1 MKKVI
6 ALVATMDTKGRECA
20 YAASRVELLGC
31 TVCFIDVGIMGVSGV
46 EAHVTREQVAH
57 AANVEI
63 NALRNGGDR
72 GTAITAMSHGV
83 SAIVADLFK
92 FNRIDGL
99 LGLGGSSGSS
109 IVAAAMQVLPI
120 GFPKV
125 MVSTMASGNT
135 KPYVGTRDV
144 TLMHSV
150 VDISGLNRISR
161 KILTNAAAAIC
172 GMAAVEHFKD
182 VDRPAVALTMM
193 GVTTPCATI
202 ASEALERGGLEV
214 LTFHAN
220 GAGGPA
226 MEALITDDVFAAV
239 LDMTPAE
246 WADELLGGKSSAGP
260 NRMEAAARHG
270 LPQVVSVG
278 GLDMV
283 RFAGRST
290 IPVHFRARHF
300 HDHNPT
306 ITLMRT
312 SEDESR
318 QLGIIIGAKLNMA
331 TGPVRVLLPMRGISS
346 LDCAG
351 GEFEDQNARYAL
363 FGALQNQLNPAIACE
378 EMDLHI
384 NDPEFGNALAG
395 ALVGLMASETKPPN
409 DLYSVT
415 QGTQL

>member
-1 MKKVI
+1 M
-6 ALVATMDTKGRECA
+6 
-20 YAASRVELLGC
+20 ASFVERLGAG
-31 TVCFIDVGIMGVSGV
+31 VCFIDVGIMETSQVD
-46 EAHVTREQVAH
+46 AHVTREQVAN
-57 AANVEI
+57 AANVDI
-63 NALRNGGDR
+63 GALRAAGDR
-72 GTAITAMSHGV
+72 GAAITAMSRGV

-92 FNRIDGL
+92 QGRIDGL

-109 IVAAAMQVLPI
+109 IVAAAMQALPI

-125 MVSTMASGNT
+125 LVSTMASGNT

-161 KILTNAAAAIC
+161 KILANAAAAVC
-172 GMAAVEHFKD
+172 GMATVEHAIFAE
-182 VDRPAVALTMM
+182 RPTIALTMM

-202 ASEALERGGLEV
+202 ASGFLERSGVEV
-214 LTFHAN
+214 LVFHAN
-220 GAGGPA
+220 GSGGPA
-226 MEALITDDVFAAV
+226 MESLIADDVFAAV

-246 WADELLGGKSSAGP
+246 WADELLGGKSAAGP
-260 NRMEAAARHG
+260 DRMEAAALRG

-283 RFAGRST
+283 RFAGRSN
-290 IPVHFRARHF
+290 IPAAFKARHF

-312 SEDESR
+312 TADESR
-318 QLGIIIGAKLNMA
+318 RLGEIIATKLNMA
-331 TGPVRVLLPMRGISS
+331 KGPVRLVLPMRGISA

-351 GEFEDQNARYAL
+351 GEFEDKNAREAL
-363 FGALQNQLNPAIACE
+363 FGTLRDRLNPRIACV

-384 NDPEFGNALAG
+384 NDPEFGTALA
-395 ALVGLMASETKPPN
+395 ADLVRLMET
-409 DLYSVT
+409 DVSQST
-415 QGTQL
+415 

>member
-1 MKKVI
+1 MMKKRI
-6 ALVATMDTKGRECA
+6 AIVATMDTKGREA
-20 YAASRVELLGC
+20 AFVASRVEQLDHE
-31 TVCFIDVGIMGVSGV
+31 VCLVDVGIMGAPQV
-46 EAHVTREQVAH
+46 EAEVTREQVAR

-63 NALRNGGDR
+63 GALRTSGDR
-72 GTAITAMSHGV
+72 SAAVVAMSYGV
-83 SAIVADLFK
+83 SIVVGDLLK
-92 FNRIDGL
+92 HRRIDGL
-99 LGLGGSSGSS
+99 LGLGGSSGSA

-125 MVSTMASGNT
+125 LVSTMASGNT

-161 KILTNAAAAIC
+161 KILANAAAAVC
-172 GMAAVEHFKD
+172 GMATVEHSAAS
-182 VDRPAVALTMM
+182 DRPTVALTMM

-202 ASEALERGGLEV
+202 ASEALERAGLEV
-214 LTFHAN
+214 LVFHAN

-226 MEALITDDVFAAV
+226 MEALVADDVFVAV

-246 WADELLGGKSSAGP
+246 WADELLGGKSAAGP
-260 NRMEAAARHG
+260 NRMEAAALKG

-283 RFAGRST
+283 RFAGRSN
-290 IPVHFRARHF
+290 IPAHFQARHF

-312 SEDESR
+312 TEEESR
-318 QLGIIIGAKLNMA
+318 QLGKIIASKLNMA
-331 TGPVRVLLPMRGISS
+331 TGPARVLLPMRGISA
-346 LDCAG
+346 LDRAG

-363 FGALQNQLNPAIACE
+363 FGALRDHLDPVIACV

-384 NDPEFGNALAG
+384 NDPEFGNALA
-395 ALVGLMASETKPPN
+395 ADLLGLLASNVNRNP
-409 DLYSVT
+409 
-415 QGTQL
+415 

>member
-1 MKKVI
+1 MMKTI
-6 ALVATMDTKGRECA
+6 AIVATMDTKGRESA
-20 YAASRVELLGC
+20 FVASYVERLGYA
-31 TVCFIDVGIMGVSGV
+31 VCFIDVGIMGASEVA
-46 EAHVTREQVAH
+46 AHVTREQVAN

-63 NALRNGGDR
+63 DTLRKAGDR
-72 GTAITAMSHGV
+72 GAAITAMSHGV
-83 SAIVADLFK
+83 STVVTDLFK
-92 FNRIDGL
+92 HSRIDGL

-125 MVSTMASGNT
+125 LVSTMASGNT

-161 KILTNAAAAIC
+161 KILANAAAAVC
-172 GMAAVEHFKD
+172 GMAAVEHITGA
-182 VDRPAVALTMM
+182 DRPTVALTMM

-214 LTFHAN
+214 LVFHAN

-226 MEALITDDVFAAV
+226 MEALIVDDVFAAV

-246 WADELLGGKSSAGP
+246 WADELLGGKSAAGP

-283 RFAGRST
+283 RFAGRSN
-290 IPVHFRARHF
+290 IPAHFKARHF
-300 HDHNPT
+300 YDHNPS

-312 SEDESR
+312 TEDESR
-318 QLGIIIGAKLNMA
+318 QLGKIIATKLNMA
-331 TGPVRVLLPMRGISS
+331 TGSVRVLLPMRGISA

-363 FGALQNQLNPAIACE
+363 FGALQAHLNPAIACVE
-378 EMDLHI
+378 LDLHI
-384 NDPEFGNALAG
+384 NDPEFGTALA
-395 ALVGLMASETKPPN
+395 ATLVGLMAS
-409 DLYSVT
+409 DLN
-415 QGTQL
+415 QGRMISTR

>member
-1 MKKVI
+1 MKKTI
-6 ALVATMDTKGRECA
+6 AIVATMDTKGRESA
-20 YAASRVELLGC
+20 FMASYVERSGAG
-31 TVCFIDVGIMGVSGV
+31 VCFIDVGIMETSQVD
-46 EAHVTREQVAH
+46 AHVTREQVAN

-63 NALRNGGDR
+63 GALRAAGDR
-72 GTAITAMSHGV
+72 GAAITAMSRGV

-92 FNRIDGL
+92 QGRIDGL

-109 IVAAAMQVLPI
+109 IVAAAMQALPI

-125 MVSTMASGNT
+125 LVSTMASGNT

-161 KILTNAAAAIC
+161 KILANAAAAVC
-172 GMAAVEHFKD
+172 GMATVEHAIFAE
-182 VDRPAVALTMM
+182 RPTIALTMM

-202 ASEALERGGLEV
+202 ASAFLERSGVEV
-214 LTFHAN
+214 LVFHAN
-220 GAGGPA
+220 GSGGPA
-226 MEALITDDVFAAV
+226 MESLIADDVFAAV

-246 WADELLGGKSSAGP
+246 WADELLGGKSAAGP
-260 NRMEAAARHG
+260 NRMEAAALRG

-283 RFAGRST
+283 RFAGRSN
-290 IPVHFRARHF
+290 IPAAFKARRF

-312 SEDESR
+312 TADESR
-318 QLGIIIGAKLNMA
+318 RLGEIIATKLNMA
-331 TGPVRVLLPMRGISS
+331 KGPVRLVLPMRGISA

-351 GEFEDQNARYAL
+351 GEFEDKNAREAL
-363 FGALQNQLNPAIACE
+363 FGTLRDRLNPRIACV

-384 NDPEFGNALAG
+384 NDPEFGTALA
-395 ALVGLMASETKPPN
+395 ADLIRLMESNVSQST
-409 DLYSVT
+409 
-415 QGTQL
+415 